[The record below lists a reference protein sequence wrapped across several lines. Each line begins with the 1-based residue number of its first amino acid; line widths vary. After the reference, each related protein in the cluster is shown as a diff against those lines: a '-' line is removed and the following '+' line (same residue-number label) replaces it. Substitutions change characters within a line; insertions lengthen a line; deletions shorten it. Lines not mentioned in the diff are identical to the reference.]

1 MVMHNILEYT
11 GLLARGMAADGWLCD
26 CEGRSIPAME
36 YSESCAILLLCLLLP
51 LGPLHVLLEGVV
63 DHEQLLAGVVD
74 HVVQLLQGVVDHGQL
89 LAGVVD
95 HIQLL
100 GGVVD
105 QRTAAGWGCRPRTAA
120 RRGSTPRT
128 AVGLFVETDLILSP
142 PLPPTLPE
150 TQRQSSRHD
159 GFCWV
164 GQGGLLH
171 GQFYRWICLRLLEFC
186 LKYQHFEHCQ
196 QIVEY

>member
-1 MVMHNILEYT
+1 MAGPPVQTYRGITAEIRNAAHAANETVVQCEVIYFMVMHNILEYT

-89 LAGVVD
+89 LGGVVD
-95 HIQLL
+95 HGQLL
-100 GGVVD
+100 EGGV
-105 QRTAAGWGCRPRTAA
+105 RHELLLA
-120 RRGSTPRT
+120 R
-128 AVGLFVETDLILSP
+128 LW
-142 PLPPTLPE
+142 
-150 TQRQSSRHD
+150 RQT
-159 GFCWV
+159 
-164 GQGGLLH
+164 
-171 GQFYRWICLRLLEFC
+171 
-186 LKYQHFEHCQ
+186 
-196 QIVEY
+196 

>member
-1 MVMHNILEYT
+1 MVMNNILEYT

-95 HIQLL
+95 HGQLL
-100 GGVVD
+100 EGGVGHELLL
-105 QRTAAGWGCRPRTAA
+105 ACLW
-120 RRGSTPRT
+120 
-128 AVGLFVETDLILSP
+128 
-142 PLPPTLPE
+142 
-150 TQRQSSRHD
+150 RQT
-159 GFCWV
+159 
-164 GQGGLLH
+164 
-171 GQFYRWICLRLLEFC
+171 
-186 LKYQHFEHCQ
+186 
-196 QIVEY
+196 